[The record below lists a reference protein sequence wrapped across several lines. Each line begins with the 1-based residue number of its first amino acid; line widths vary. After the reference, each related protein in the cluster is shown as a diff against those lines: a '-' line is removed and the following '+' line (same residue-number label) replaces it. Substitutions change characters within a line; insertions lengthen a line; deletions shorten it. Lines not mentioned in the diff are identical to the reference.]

1 MSPWSTVFRQTA
13 VLFLLLGVG
22 LAVVLFTVKHQVQAL
37 EKELGSLNEDI
48 GKEKSAVRVL
58 RAEFDVL
65 TDAERLKRLSAR
77 HLDLAPIEPEQL
89 ASFARLR
96 ELLEDRDKVAGKVP
110 LAAAVG
116 PVRMPARIPV
126 RLSDDGR

>member
-37 EKELGSLNEDI
+37 ERELGSLNGDI
-48 GKEKSAVRVL
+48 GREESAVRVL
-58 RAEFDVL
+58 HAEFNVL

-77 HLDLAPIEPEQL
+77 HLNLAPVEPEQL

-96 ELLEDRDKVAGKVP
+96 QLLEQHDGVAGDVP
-110 LAAAVG
+110 FAAAVS
-116 PVRMPARIPV
+116 PVRSPV
-126 RLSDDGR
+126 RADGVGR

>member
-37 EKELGSLNEDI
+37 EKELGTLNADI
-48 GKEKSAVRVL
+48 AREGSTVRVL

-77 HLDLAPIEPEQL
+77 HLDLAPLEPEQL
-89 ASFARLR
+89 ADFSRLR
-96 ELLEDRDKVAGKVP
+96 RLLEERQIVAEGAP
-110 LAAAVG
+110 IRAAIG
-116 PVRMPARIPV
+116 PVRAH
-126 RLSDDGR
+126 GRVQ

>member
-37 EKELGSLNEDI
+37 EKELGDLNASISKEDT
-48 GKEKSAVRVL
+48 AVRVL

-65 TDAERLKRLSAR
+65 TDADRLKRLSAR
-77 HLDLAPIEPEQL
+77 HLDLAPVEPEQL
-89 ASFARLR
+89 AGFSRLR
-96 ELLEDRDKVAGKVP
+96 QLLEQRDGSPRSAPIRAAMSP
-110 LAAAVG
+110 LAVQG
-116 PVRMPARIPV
+116 
-126 RLSDDGR
+126 GGQ

>member
-22 LAVVLFTVKHQVQAL
+22 LAVVLFTLKHQVQAL
-37 EKELGSLNEDI
+37 ERELVQLNDGITKEE
-48 GKEKSAVRVL
+48 SAVRVL

-77 HLDLAPIEPEQL
+77 HLELAPLEPEQM
-89 ASFARLR
+89 ASFSRLR
-96 ELLEDRDKVAGKVP
+96 QLLESSGEYAGDMSFRTAIGSAW
-110 LAAAVG
+110 AAG
-116 PVRMPARIPV
+116 G
-126 RLSDDGR
+126 GRQ

>member
-37 EKELGSLNEDI
+37 EKELGTLNGDI
-48 GKEKSAVRVL
+48 AREESAVRVL

-77 HLDLAPIEPEQL
+77 HLELAPIEPEQL

-96 ELLEDRDKVAGKVP
+96 QLLEDHDRIADAVP
-110 LAAAVG
+110 FSAAAS
-116 PVRMPARIPV
+116 PV
-126 RLSDDGR
+126 RLSGGGQ

>member
-22 LAVVLFTVKHQVQAL
+22 LAAVLFTLKHQVQAL
-37 EKELGSLNEDI
+37 EKELVELNGGI
-48 GKEKSAVRVL
+48 AKEESAVRVL

-77 HLDLAPIEPEQL
+77 HLDLAPLEPEQM
-89 ASFARLR
+89 ASFSRLR
-96 ELLEDRDKVAGKVP
+96 QLLESQGEFAHDVRFR
-110 LAAAVG
+110 AAIGSAWSG
-116 PVRMPARIPV
+116 G
-126 RLSDDGR
+126 GRQ

>member
-22 LAVVLFTVKHQVQAL
+22 LFVVLFTVKHQVQAL
-37 EKELGSLNEDI
+37 EKELRTLNADI
-48 GKEKSAVRVL
+48 AREESAVRVL

-65 TDAERLKRLSAR
+65 TDADRLKRLSAR

-96 ELLEDRDKVAGKVP
+96 QLLEEHHRVAG
-110 LAAAVG
+110 AASLS
-116 PVRMPARIPV
+116 PAASPV
-126 RLSDDGR
+126 RLSEGGR